1 MFFLSERID
10 TILKELKTLILT
22 DKYQLNDVVKK
33 DGYYHDIESANASD
47 EPFVPF
53 DAAHLWG
60 GDDTFAWFRASF
72 KVPEDMQGRRLI
84 FTLETGNEGWDATNP
99 QFLVFINGVLMQGFD
114 VNHKET
120 PMCESAK
127 AGDEYIFD
135 LQAYGGK
142 SAHNSTV
149 KLAQCIM
156 SVCVLDA
163 DAQKLYYD
171 IKVPHD
177 AAKLLPKEDKNR
189 IYIEQHLEKAINL
202 LDLRRVGSDEY
213 MASVK
218 AACHYLEEEF
228 YSKYCGDLSVVANC
242 VGHTHIDVAWLWD
255 LAQTRQKVQRSF
267 STVLKLMEQYPDY
280 IFMSSQPQLYKYLKE
295 ERPELYEKV
304 KEAIASGR
312 WEAEGAM
319 WVEADCN
326 ISSGES
332 LVRQIIHGKRF
343 FREEFGVDNKIVWLP
358 DVFGYSDALPQI
370 FKKSGVD
377 YFMTTKISWNE
388 YNKMPYDTFKWVGL
402 DGSEV
407 LTHFITTKDYKSVPY
422 SHSTTYN
429 GYINASE
436 VMGSWERYQQKD
448 INNEVLISF
457 GYGDGGGGPTKDQ
470 LEMHKRLKRGIP
482 GVPATKMSTAI
493 DFFESLDERVGD
505 DPMLPRWVGELYLEF
520 HRGTLTTMA
529 RNKRYN
535 RKSEFLYEEAEWLSA
550 AANIISGTE
559 YPKQTIKDAWETICL
574 NQFHDIIPGSS
585 IKKVYEDSKEQYEAI
600 IAEGNEIKSN
610 ALTAIASDISAE
622 KVSVAVFNPAPF
634 ERDEIVDVD
643 YEGKNL
649 SFVARGIPAKG
660 YKIFTLDDIRES
672 KSSVNATK
680 DTLENEFLKVKFDDK
695 ANIVSVYDKVN
706 GRELIKE
713 GRSANVL
720 QAFEDKPYQYDA
732 WEISIYYQHKMWEI
746 DDVQSVEVMDLGP
759 HRAGIKV
766 TRKFLESTITQVISL
781 DEGKQNIDF
790 DTTIDWKERQ
800 VLLKTL
806 FPVDVHTEKATYDV
820 QFGNV
825 ERPTHWNTSWDMAKF
840 EVCGHKWADLS
851 EGGYGVSLLNDCKYG
866 YDIKEGEMRLTLL
879 KSAVSPNEDAD
890 REVHHFTYSLYPH
903 ADGWKQADTVKLGY
917 EVNQPVTAI
926 VIPSQKGSLPGEL
939 SIANVDCDNVVMEVI
954 KQAEESSDIIIRV
967 HECKNT
973 RVNATLTFFKEI
985 ESVTECDLEERG
997 DICEYEADGNK
1008 VSFTIMPYEIK
1019 TFRLKV

>member
-10 TILKELKTLILT
+10 TILKELSTLILT
-22 DKYQLNDVVKK
+22 DSYKLCNVVKK
-33 DGYYHDIESANASD
+33 DGYYHDIESADAAD
-47 EPFVPF
+47 APFVPF

-72 KVPEDMQGRRLI
+72 KIPKEMDGRRLV
-84 FTLETGNEGWDATNP
+84 FALETGNEGWDATNP

-114 VNHKET
+114 VNHKQT
-120 PMCESAK
+120 PLCDCAK
-127 AGDEYIFD
+127 AGDEYTFD

-142 SAHNSTV
+142 SAHDSTV

-156 SVCVLDA
+156 SVCALDT
-163 DAQKLYYD
+163 DLQKLYYD
-171 IKVPHD
+171 IKVPHE
-177 AAKLLPKEDKNR
+177 AAKLMPKEDKNR
-189 IYIEQHLEKAINL
+189 IYIEQYLEKAINL

-213 MASVK
+213 NKSVK
-218 AACHYLEEEF
+218 AASDYLEDEF

-295 ERPELYEKV
+295 ERPELYAKV

-407 LTHFITTKDYKSVPY
+407 ITHFITTKGFKSV
-422 SHSTTYN
+422 STSFNTTYN

-470 LEMHKRLKRGIP
+470 LEMHKRFKRGIP
-482 GVPATKMSTAI
+482 GVPATKMSTAL
-493 DFFESLDERVGD
+493 DFFESLDERIGD
-505 DPMLPRWVGELYLEF
+505 NPMLPRWVGELYLEF

-535 RKSEFLYEEAEWLSA
+535 RKSEFLYEEAEWLCA
-550 AANIISGTE
+550 AANLISGAQ
-559 YPKQTIKDAWETICL
+559 YPKKTIQDAWEIICL

-600 IAEGNEIKSN
+600 ISEGNQIKSH

-622 KVSVAVFNPAPF
+622 KASVAVFNPAPF
-634 ERDEIVDVD
+634 MRDEIVDVE
-643 YEGKNL
+643 YNGQII
-649 SFVARGIPAKG
+649 SFAAKGIPAKG
-660 YKIFTLDDIRES
+660 YKVFALDEMTDA
-672 KSSVNATK
+672 KSGVSATK
-680 DTLENEFLKVKFDDK
+680 DTLENELLKVQFDEK
-695 ANIVSVYDKVN
+695 ANIVSIYDKAN
-706 GRELIKE
+706 GPRDYKRRTQRQCI
-713 GRSANVL
+713 
-720 QAFEDKPYQYDA
+720 
-732 WEISIYYQHKMWEI
+732 
-746 DDVQSVEVMDLGP
+746 
-759 HRAGIKV
+759 AG
-766 TRKFLESTITQVISL
+766 L
-781 DEGKQNIDF
+781 
-790 DTTIDWKERQ
+790 
-800 VLLKTL
+800 
-806 FPVDVHTEKATYDV
+806 
-820 QFGNV
+820 
-825 ERPTHWNTSWDMAKF
+825 
-840 EVCGHKWADLS
+840 
-851 EGGYGVSLLNDCKYG
+851 
-866 YDIKEGEMRLTLL
+866 
-879 KSAVSPNEDAD
+879 
-890 REVHHFTYSLYPH
+890 
-903 ADGWKQADTVKLGY
+903 
-917 EVNQPVTAI
+917 
-926 VIPSQKGSLPGEL
+926 
-939 SIANVDCDNVVMEVI
+939 
-954 KQAEESSDIIIRV
+954 
-967 HECKNT
+967 
-973 RVNATLTFFKEI
+973 
-985 ESVTECDLEERG
+985 
-997 DICEYEADGNK
+997 
-1008 VSFTIMPYEIK
+1008 
-1019 TFRLKV
+1019 